1 MAFVH
6 GKGTKVHIDS
16 TDFSQ
21 YFNNVDVTKTAD
33 VAETTNFGS
42 SGNKEYIAGEDDG
55 TFSLTGFF
63 DATADATIQPLLSG
77 GTDFDLVVGIDGLD
91 TGDRT
96 QFGVANITNYG
107 VSSPTGDVVA
117 TSIDAQADNGVT
129 VGLVLNAG
137 AYTTTGVQ
145 GTANDNSA
153 SSTGGGGA
161 FLIVT
166 SVSGTSPTGDV
177 KIQHSA
183 DNVTYADLITFTQAT
198 GATSEIK
205 KVAEGTTINRYV
217 RVHATI
223 GGSSTPTINAIVG
236 FGRNN

>member
-6 GKGTKVHIDS
+6 GKGTKVHVNAV
-16 TDFSQ
+16 DFSE
-21 YFNNVDVTKTAD
+21 YFNNVDITKTSD
-33 VAETTNFGS
+33 VAETSNFGG
-42 SGNKEYIAGEDDG
+42 SGFKTFISGEDDG

-63 DATADATIQPLLSG
+63 DATADATLQPLLSG
-77 GTDFDLVVGIDGLD
+77 TDFNLIVGIDGLE

-96 QFGVANITNYG
+96 QFGSANITNYG
-107 VSSPTGDVVA
+107 VSSPVGDVVA

-129 VGLVLNAG
+129 IGLVLNAG
-137 AYTTTGVQ
+137 AYTATGVQ
-145 GTANDNSA
+145 GSANDNSA

-198 GATSEIK
+198 TATSEIK

>member
-6 GKGTKVHIDS
+6 GKDVVIYVNASNYS
-16 TDFSQ
+16 T
-21 YFNNVDVTKTAD
+21 YFNNADSTQTAD
-33 VAETTNFGS
+33 IAETTTFGNS
-42 SGNKEYIAGEDDG
+42 AKTYIPGDKDG
-55 TFSLTGFF
+55 TVSLGGLF
-63 DATADATIQPLLSG
+63 DATSDGVLQPLLG
-77 GTDFDLVVGIDGLD
+77 GADFNLVIGLD
-91 TGDRT
+91 GVATGDRNT
-96 QFGVANITNYG
+96 FGKSNITNYA
-107 VSSPTGDVVA
+107 VSSPVGDVVA
-117 TSIDAQADNGVT
+117 TSIDVQPDNGLFSGVVVT
-129 VGLVLNAG
+129 NSAF
-137 AYTTTGVQ
+137 TTTGAQ
-145 GTANDNSA
+145 GSAVDNT
-153 SSTGGGGA
+153 SSTTAGAGA

-205 KVAEGTTINRYV
+205 YVDKGTTINRYV
-217 RVHATI
+217 RVHNTI

>member
-6 GKGTKVHIDS
+6 GKGTKVYIDS
-16 TDFSQ
+16 AEFSS

-42 SGNKEYIAGEDDG
+42 SGSKTYITGEDDG

-63 DATADATIQPLLSG
+63 DATADATLQPLLG
-77 GTDFDLVVGIDGLD
+77 GADFDLVVGIDGLD

-96 QFGVANITNYG
+96 QFGSANITNYG
-107 VSSPTGDVVA
+107 VSSAVGDAVA

-166 SVSGTSPTGDV
+166 SVSGTSPTGDI

-183 DNVTYADLITFTQAT
+183 DDSTYADLATFTQAT
-198 GATSEIK
+198 TATSEVIK
-205 KVAEGTTINRYV
+205 IAEGTTINRYV

-223 GGSSTPTINAIVG
+223 GGTSTPTINAIVG